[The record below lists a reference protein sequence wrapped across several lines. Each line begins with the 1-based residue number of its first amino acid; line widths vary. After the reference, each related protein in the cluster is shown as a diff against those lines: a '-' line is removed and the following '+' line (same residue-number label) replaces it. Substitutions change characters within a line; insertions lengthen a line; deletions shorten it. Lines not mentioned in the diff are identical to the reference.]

1 MANRCNSVE
10 YAQFLELRSDVRR
23 FFEEQGVLPHD
34 KLRIKNLET
43 ISKWSE
49 EWQTLQR
56 VVLDPSEI
64 LEVGNQLKWKHIIQR
79 KKDGPDVIDT
89 DINLKIWM
97 LEVYWMK
104 YRQVLLRS
112 LLKDLS
118 SFELN
123 FIRSRSEFAM

>member
-56 VVLDPSEI
+56 VVLDPQRNFGSWQPV
-64 LEVGNQLKWKHIIQR
+64 EVETYHPEEKR
-79 KKDGPDVIDT
+79 
-89 DINLKIWM
+89 
-97 LEVYWMK
+97 
-104 YRQVLLRS
+104 R
-112 LLKDLS
+112 
-118 SFELN
+118 
-123 FIRSRSEFAM
+123 A

>member
-1 MANRCNSVE
+1 M
-10 YAQFLELRSDVRR
+10 
-23 FFEEQGVLPHD
+23 
-34 KLRIKNLET
+34 
-43 ISKWSE
+43 
-49 EWQTLQR
+49 
-56 VVLDPSEI
+56 VLDPSEI